1 GHRFAGELS
10 ERRGEPGRAAAGGD
24 RGGDIGERQRDHGV
38 LQRAGIFAR
47 TETARWRGDRSGIAE
62 ARGRGGAAAPD
73 PDAGRRHS
81 RNRRPSGQPPW
92 IAARSAARPHDRLSQ
107 SGKLGDQEVKTR
119 RGFTLLEMMVATVI
133 LAVAIVGLLSGITGA
148 LRNAARLTEY
158 DRAVQLARLRMN
170 ELVVDERLPRN
181 VA

>member
-1 GHRFAGELS
+1 
-10 ERRGEPGRAAAGGD
+10 
-24 RGGDIGERQRDHGV
+24 
-38 LQRAGIFAR
+38 
-47 TETARWRGDRSGIAE
+47 
-62 ARGRGGAAAPD
+62 
-73 PDAGRRHS
+73 
-81 RNRRPSGQPPW
+81 
-92 IAARSAARPHDRLSQ
+92 
-107 SGKLGDQEVKTR
+107 VKTR

-181 VA
+181 VAVDGAFDRDQTGGLEAGWRARLSNFEMPPSKVPGEIALDRIELEVWWLSGSQRRTFALDAYRPHVLRPQDLVPVTPQ